1 MYINF
6 SINNYLCY
14 QEKLNSLDNHSELEL
29 QSRGQRV
36 LELDRR
42 EAILIRREEE
52 CETILLRQGNLIQR
66 MENILQNERELL
78 RRGN

>member
-1 MYINF
+1 M
-6 SINNYLCY
+6 
-14 QEKLNSLDNHSELEL
+14 QSL
-29 QSRGQRV
+29 GQRE